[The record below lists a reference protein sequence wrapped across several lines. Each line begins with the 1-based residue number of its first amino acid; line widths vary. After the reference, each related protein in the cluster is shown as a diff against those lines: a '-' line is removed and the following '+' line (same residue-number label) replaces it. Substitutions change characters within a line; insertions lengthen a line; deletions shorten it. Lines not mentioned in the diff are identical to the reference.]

1 MNVADDVV
9 EYCESYRELAKHFH
23 SGNDYLDAF
32 LRGPSALDDGYGKT
46 YVFLTEKRDAIIG
59 YYNISTGTLDQRD
72 DCGISKSGHV
82 KIGGAIHI
90 NGFALDDH
98 FRGIEIPNVR
108 EGVRYTIAD
117 MLLEDCIER
126 ILEIRKSSVGFS
138 FITLCS
144 TKEGFSL
151 YKRNEFD
158 ELEED
163 LSFSITE
170 TETECTFMYLPID
183 YE

>member
-9 EYCESYRELAKHFH
+9 
-23 SGNDYLDAF
+23 
-32 LRGPSALDDGYGKT
+32 
-46 YVFLTEKRDAIIG
+46 IIG
-59 YYNISTGTLDQRD
+59 YYNISTGTLDQRVEY
-72 DCGISKSGHV
+72 GNGENTHI

-98 FRGIEIPNVR
+98 FRGVEIPNVR
-108 EGVRYTIAD
+108 DGLKYTIAD

-126 ILEIRKSSVGFS
+126 ILEIRESNVGFE

-144 TKEGFSL
+144 TKEGYSL
-151 YKRNEFD
+151 YKRNEFED
-158 ELEED
+158 LDED
-163 LSFSITE
+163 LSFSVTE
-170 TETECTFMYLPID
+170 TEKECKFMYLPID